1 MQMEI
6 LKKSISRSVAMGVV
20 LTLAGAAGSVAQAQS
35 APATAATAPTTA
47 SSSQRGTVK
56 AVAGNALTIAT
67 DAGLAVTVNVATE
80 AKILQ
85 LPVGSTSLKD
95 ATTIQLSNIA
105 VGDRVLVTGR
115 AGDAAGSFNAT
126 RVILMKSSDIAQMQ
140 AAQQA
145 DWKARGVGGIVSSVD
160 PASGA
165 ISLTVGA
172 KKLIVN
178 TSSKT
183 VFRRSAGDSV
193 KYEDTKLGTFS
204 QIQPKDQVQARGT
217 KSADGSSMEA
227 EEVVSGSFENLSGLL
242 LSVDTTTGTITLK
255 DLATKKVVTVHVT
268 PKSDIRSL
276 PLQMATRVAAR
287 TTGSGSSSG
296 ATGSDGAR
304 RSAGADLSQ
313 MIAHLP
319 AGSLSDLKSGDAV
332 MVVAS
337 GASSGTGSMTGIT
350 LLTGVEPILTAN
362 PNGGMSL
369 SMNVSAGSGGE

>member
-6 LKKSISRSVAMGVV
+6 LKKSLARSVAIGVV
-20 LTLAGAAGSVAQAQS
+20 LTLAGTAGSVAQAQS
-35 APATAATAPTTA
+35 APATAAAAPTTA

-56 AVAGNALTIAT
+56 AIAGSTLTIAT
-67 DAGLAVTVNVATE
+67 DTGLAVTINVAVG

-95 ATTIQLSNIA
+95 ATAIQLSDIA
-105 VGDRVLVTGR
+105 VGDRVLVTVK
-115 AGDAAGSFNAT
+115 AGDAAGSFNAA

-140 AAQQA
+140 ATQQA

-165 ISLTVGA
+165 ITLTVGT

-193 KYEDTKLGTFS
+193 KYEDTKLGTLS

-217 KSADGSSMEA
+217 KSTDGSSMEA

-242 LSVDTTTGTITLK
+242 LSVDMATGKITLR
-255 DLATKKVVTVHVT
+255 DLATKKLVTVNVT

-287 TTGSGSSSG
+287 TTGSGASSG
-296 ATGSDGAR
+296 AAGTDGAR

-313 MIAHLP
+313 MIARLP

-337 GASSGTGSMTGIT
+337 GASTGTGPMTAIT

-369 SMNVSAGSGGE
+369 SMNVSAGSSGE